1 MKHQFLFVFPYQ
13 LSVSGPPLK
22 LKMETCCTFS
32 LLIVGALLMFSR
44 GLYGNS
50 SSLFHWNFFLNPS
63 HYSRSCNCLHRL
75 FLRQLSS
82 FVLFEEASYWWPTH
96 CARTMCENCNS
107 FKLAMV
113 IVPILY

>member
-82 FVLFEEASYWWPTH
+82 FVLFEEASYW
-96 CARTMCENCNS
+96 
-107 FKLAMV
+107 
-113 IVPILY
+113 